1 MEAPTRLLIVTAAF
15 GEGHNS
21 AARNLAL
28 AAEVDGAAT
37 KVADPCQAA
46 TPITTNLVSRAYRF
60 VTTHMPR
67 TWARVYQMT
76 DRCDFSKPRLPL
88 MRKPENTLARMIDE
102 FRPDAVVS
110 TYPLYP
116 YFLDRIQNQADK
128 QVKIPVFTVV
138 TDSIEINASWLRA
151 PADYWLVSDP
161 ETHKVM
167 ANAGLPRE
175 RIIDTGFPVN
185 PVFEKLTPVA
195 ESDPCKP
202 FRILYFATAKRP
214 FIRRHGRALLEASP
228 DVKITIVMGR
238 NTRLLN
244 KKAGELRSEYPG
256 RVRLIGWTRKVPELM
271 NRHHL
276 IVGKAGGAT
285 VHEALAARCPMLIHH
300 LVPGQEEGNLALL
313 RHIGGG
319 DLADTADALQQRV
332 RALLADDAWQWRQM
346 KHALI
351 AHNRI
356 AGGRTAAEF
365 ILGYLRNP
373 KLATPPADTSSSP
386 HT

>member
-1 MEAPTRLLIVTAAF
+1 MDAPPRLLIVTAAF

-28 AAEVDGAAT
+28 AAGIAGAVT
-37 KVADPCQAA
+37 KVADPCQDAA
-46 TPITTNLVSRAYRF
+46 PATTGLVSRAYRF

-67 TWARVYQMT
+67 TWAKIYQMT

-88 MRKPENTLARMIDE
+88 MRKPENTLARMIRD
-102 FRPDAVVS
+102 FRPDAVIS

-116 YFLDRIQNQADK
+116 YFLNRILNVPEAPTRF
-128 QVKIPVFTVV
+128 PVFTVV
-138 TDSIEINASWLRA
+138 TDSLEINASWLRA
-151 PADYWLVSDP
+151 PSDYWLVSDL
-161 ETHKVM
+161 ETSKVM
-167 ANAGLPRE
+167 KDAGLPCE

-185 PVFEKLTPVA
+185 PMFENLTPVS
-195 ESDPCKP
+195 ESDGCDP

-214 FIRRHGRALLEASP
+214 FIRRHGRALLDASP
-228 DVKITIVMGR
+228 DVKLTLVMGR

-244 KKAGELRSEYPG
+244 EKARELRAEYPG

-276 IVGKAGGAT
+276 IIGKAGGAT

-319 DLADTADALQQRV
+319 DLADTAEDLKQRV
-332 RALLADDAWQWRQM
+332 QNLLDNDAHEWRQM
-346 KHALI
+346 KSALI

-356 AGGRTAAEF
+356 AGARNAAEF
-365 ILGYLRNP
+365 ILDHLRNP
-373 KLATPPADTSSSP
+373 KLATQPADS
-386 HT
+386 

>member
-1 MEAPTRLLIVTAAF
+1 MDVPPRLLIVTAAF

-28 AAEVDGAAT
+28 AAEIAGAAT
-37 KVADPCQAA
+37 QVADPCQAA
-46 TPITTNLVSRAYRF
+46 TPNTTGIVSRAYRF

-67 TWARVYQMT
+67 TWAKIYQMT

-88 MRKPENTLARMIDE
+88 MRKPENALARMIHD
-102 FRPDAVVS
+102 FRPDAVIS

-116 YFLDRIQNQADK
+116 YFLDRILNGPDAPARF
-128 QVKIPVFTVV
+128 PVFTVV
-138 TDSIEINASWLRA
+138 TDSLEINASWLRA
-151 PADYWLVSDP
+151 PTDYWLVSDP

-167 ANAGLPRE
+167 TNAGLPGE

-185 PVFEKLTPVA
+185 PAFEKLTPVS
-195 ESDPCKP
+195 ETHSCDP

-214 FIRRHGRALLEASP
+214 SIRRHGRALLDASSH
-228 DVKITIVMGR
+228 VKLTIVMGR

-244 KKAGELRSEYPG
+244 EKARELRAQYPG

-276 IVGKAGGAT
+276 VVGKAGGAT

-319 DLADTADALQQRV
+319 DLADTAGDLQQRV
-332 RALLADDAWQWRQM
+332 QNLLADNASEWRRM
-346 KHALI
+346 KHALN

-356 AGGRTAAEF
+356 SGARSAAEF
-365 ILGYLRNP
+365 ILDHLRNP
-373 KLATPPADTSSSP
+373 KLATPPAAS
-386 HT
+386 